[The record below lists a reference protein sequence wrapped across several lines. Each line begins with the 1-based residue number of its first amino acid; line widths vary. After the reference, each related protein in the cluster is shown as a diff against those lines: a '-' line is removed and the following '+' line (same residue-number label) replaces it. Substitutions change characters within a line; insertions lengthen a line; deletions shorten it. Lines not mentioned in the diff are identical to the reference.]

1 MCDNIFYHKKIIT
14 HLKKIKH
21 FLQNVTVF
29 VEQSSWEKSNTET
42 IIYEKL

>member
-14 HLKKIKH
+14 YLKKIKH
-21 FLQNVTVF
+21 FLQNVMVF
-29 VEQSSWEKSNTET
+29 VKQSSWEKSNTET